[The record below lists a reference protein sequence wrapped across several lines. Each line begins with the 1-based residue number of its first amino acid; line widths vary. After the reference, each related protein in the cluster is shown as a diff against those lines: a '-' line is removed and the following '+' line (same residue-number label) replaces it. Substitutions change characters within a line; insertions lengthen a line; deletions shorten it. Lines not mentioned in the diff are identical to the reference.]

1 MAKPIVSATTKQAL
15 QKLATRAQQDT
26 GTHAGSRSGAPFSRS
41 LTGQLVTG
49 AGDSRI
55 ADDLRAAEAS
65 HRLYVP
71 LATDVAAGDTWT
83 SAGRVY
89 DVVYAPAPTAVDVDR
104 LVGLK
109 EIR

>member
-1 MAKPIVSATTKQAL
+1 MPTYDHIIAKATA
-15 QKLATRAQQDT
+15 APWVIEP
-26 GTHAGSRSGAPFSRS
+26 THGDRVVDILNARFA
-41 LTGQLVTG
+41 G
-49 AGDSRI
+49 AGPT